1 MASETNAP
9 CQPGTVEE
17 PHEYLIPACTS
28 FTSRNHCL
36 GDPKTLDQVVSAAST
51 SRSTLPHHTSPPSTT
66 RHSLAIVDRIA
77 STSPGNSTGDRHL
90 KSIETR
96 PRPVSCFATPS
107 KPMHPTKVQRWSGL
121 TRTVSDWDHGLRR
134 VCCSIFAFNLS

>member
-1 MASETNAP
+1 MASKTNAP
-9 CQPGTVEE
+9 CRPSTGKE
-17 PHEYLIPACTS
+17 PHEYPIPACTS
-28 FTSRNHCL
+28 FTSRSLCL
-36 GDPKTLDQVVSAAST
+36 GDPRTLNQVVSAAST

-77 STSPGNSTGDRHL
+77 STSLENSTGKRHL

-96 PRPVSCFATPS
+96 PRPASCFATPS

-134 VCCSIFAFNLS
+134 VCSSTFAFNLS